1 MVWGFYPTDT
11 VYYTNWFLDVKL
23 IQPSTD
29 KSHFAMLYNPFY
41 VFLDSVAPTLLMIF
55 VSMFILVYSFL

>member
-41 VFLDSVAPTLLMIF
+41 MFLDSVCSYF
-55 VSMFILVYSFL
+55 VDDFCVRVHIGV